1 MGFISKLF
9 GSKDTTDQIAVAP
22 RQDNFLAALL
32 LHLNSDLDPALSA
45 YQQICAELPNDHLA
59 PFFAAAITAGQGN
72 IAGAAEQLRALSRR
86 IAQGEETISL
96 AVARDLFALTA
107 SEPTLK
113 VPAIAEIV
121 VAFGDRLKAAG
132 LVQESAVCFEI
143 AVGLMPEHAPVLHKL
158 GDTLHDLRMYEYA
171 ESVLLKALEY
181 APKHWGALYTYAV
194 LLQDLG
200 RFSEAITYYE
210 KAVTLNPDHVNCQNN
225 YGAALMLSNRLEEAL
240 EHCTVA
246 AGLDPDSPWVKVNLG
261 NIHLLRQEY
270 EPARTC
276 FTAAIALEQNLA
288 EAYFGLGSVA
298 QLTGS
303 DAGSIQGFYRKAIE
317 LNPAM
322 PDFHHALGNLLA
334 SEGKAE
340 ALPYF
345 ATAAQLNGQ
354 LKNLQRD
361 FGKACLELG
370 RQEQA
375 LEHLRLARQQHPDDA
390 MAREL
395 LAQAEEK
402 TG

>member
-22 RQDNFLAALL
+22 RQDDFLAALS
-32 LHLNSDLDPALSA
+32 LHLNNDLDPALSA
-45 YQQICAELPNDHLA
+45 YRQICAAKPNDNLA
-59 PFFAAAITAGQGN
+59 PFFAAAITACQGN
-72 IAGAAEQLRALSRR
+72 IADATEQLRTLSRR
-86 IAQGEETISL
+86 IAMGEETISL
-96 AVARDLFALTA
+96 AIARDLFDLVG
-107 SEPTLK
+107 SEAMLK
-113 VPAIAEIV
+113 VPTVAEIII
-121 VAFGDRLKAAG
+121 AFGDRLKTAG

-143 AVGLMPEHAPVLHKL
+143 AVGLLPEHASVLHKL
-158 GDTLHDLRMYEYA
+158 GDTLHDLRMYDYA

-181 APKHWGALYTYAV
+181 APNHWGALYTYAV

-200 RFSEAITYYE
+200 RFAEAITYYE
-210 KAVTLNPDHVNCQNN
+210 KAVTLNPDHPNCQNN
-225 YGAALMLSNRLEEAL
+225 YGAALMLTNRLAEAL

-270 EPARTC
+270 EIARTC
-276 FTAAIALEQNLA
+276 FTTAISLEGNLA

-303 DAGSIQGFYRKAIE
+303 DAESIQELYRKAIA

-334 SEGKAE
+334 SEGNPE
-340 ALPYF
+340 ALSCF
-345 ATAAQLNGQ
+345 ATAAHLNGN

-361 FGKACLELG
+361 FGKACLELA
-370 RQEQA
+370 RKDEA
-375 LEHLRLARQQHPDDA
+375 LAHLRLALQQNPDDVL
-390 MAREL
+390 AREL
-395 LAQAEEK
+395 LARAE
-402 TG
+402 